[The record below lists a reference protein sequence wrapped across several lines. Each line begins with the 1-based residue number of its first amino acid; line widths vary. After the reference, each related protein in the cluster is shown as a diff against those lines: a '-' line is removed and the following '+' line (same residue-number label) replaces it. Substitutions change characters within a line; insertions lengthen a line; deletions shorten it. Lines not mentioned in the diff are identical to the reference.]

1 MQQFIALGR
10 LTKDVEMSTTNN
22 GTNVSKFAIA
32 VSRNRMNNEGKYD
45 TDFFNTITYG
55 KTADNCKKYLKKGS
69 QVVIVGS
76 IENRSYKTK
85 DGETRYI
92 TELIADRVNFLSNGS
107 GANKETTPA
116 SQPAELEEIDEDN
129 LPF

>member
-22 GTNVSKFAIA
+22 GTTVSKFAIA
-32 VSRNRMNNEGKYD
+32 VSRNRMNNDGKYD

-55 KTADNCKKYLKKGS
+55 KTADNCGKYLKKGS

-92 TELIADRVNFLSNGS
+92 TELIADRVNFVSTGS
-107 GANKETTPA
+107 GTNKETTTA
-116 SQPAELEEIDEDN
+116 SQPAELEEIDSSD